1 MSDIDFKNIPHYRE
15 HFLDG
20 SHSDYEASE
29 FVILPVPYD
38 STTSFKTGSRH
49 GPKAIIVASRQ
60 LEDYDIEMNFDVS
73 SVGIYTAPEIESHVD
88 GPKHMIDRIERA
100 VRLSSENGKIVGI
113 LGGEHTVTIG
123 AVRHFKNVYPDLSVL
138 YLDAHAD
145 LRSEYMSSPWGH
157 ASVARRIHEIC
168 PIVEV
173 GVRSL
178 SVQENDF
185 IKSEKIPIVFW
196 PTSLTE
202 ECLTDTVLKSL
213 SKHVYISID
222 LDVFDPSIM
231 SSVGTP
237 EPDGMLWPEVLR
249 LLRSVTKERRV
260 VGFDV
265 VELSP
270 GEGPESCTFT
280 AAKLVYKM
288 VGYVS
293 ETNN

>member
-1 MSDIDFKNIPHYRE
+1 M
-15 HFLDG
+15 
-20 SHSDYEASE
+20 
-29 FVILPVPYD
+29 
-38 STTSFKTGSRH
+38 
-49 GPKAIIVASRQ
+49 
-60 LEDYDIEMNFDVS
+60 
-73 SVGIYTAPEIESHVD
+73 
-88 GPKHMIDRIERA
+88 
-100 VRLSSENGKIVGI
+100 RL
-113 LGGEHTVTIG
+113 
-123 AVRHFKNVYPDLSVL
+123 
-138 YLDAHAD
+138 
-145 LRSEYMSSPWGH
+145 
-157 ASVARRIHEIC
+157 
-168 PIVEV
+168 
-173 GVRSL
+173 
-178 SVQENDF
+178 F